1 LNVPSINESAQINRE
16 LLVEYQLKGG
26 IMKIYYDNDVDLS
39 IFDGK
44 KIAVLG
50 YGSQGRA
57 QALCFADSGLDVV
70 VGVRKDGPSW
80 NRAKEDGM
88 KVTDLASAV
97 KDADI
102 VMMLLPDEVQPSV
115 YKEFVEPNIKKGAA
129 LEFAHG
135 FAITF
140 KTIVPPEDVDVIML
154 APKGPGDMERLVF
167 LDGFGVPAMI
177 CIHQDVSGHAKEIAL
192 GLAKGMGSTR
202 AGVFE
207 STFQRETCTDLFG
220 EQAVLCGGQ
229 TELIKRGFETL
240 VEAGYPPEMAYFE
253 VLHETKLVVD
263 LINKGGFEY
272 MWHVVSNTA
281 EYGGLTRRERII
293 NEDSKNEMRKILKE
307 IEDGTFKDQWV
318 AEWEGGLVNLRKM
331 EEDEMKLQLE
341 ITGKEI
347 RKLFERK
354 N

>member
-1 LNVPSINESAQINRE
+1 MQIYR
-16 LLVEYQLKGG
+16 
-26 IMKIYYDNDVDLS
+26 DDDVDLS
-39 IFDGK
+39 IFDGR

-57 QALCFADSGLDVV
+57 QALCFHDSGLDVT

-80 NRAKEDGM
+80 NKAKEDGL
-88 KVTDLASAV
+88 KVAGFADAV
-97 KDADI
+97 KDADV
-102 VMMLLPDEVQPSV
+102 VMMLLPDEVQPEI
-115 YKEFVEPNIKKGAA
+115 YKEFVEPNIRKGAA

-140 KTIVPPEDVDVIML
+140 KTIIPPDDVDVIMM
-154 APKGPGDMERLVF
+154 APKGPGNMERKIF
-167 LDGFGVPAMI
+167 LEGFGVPAMI
-177 CIHQDVSGHAKEIAL
+177 CIHQDVTGKAKEIAL
-192 GLAKGMGSTR
+192 GLAKGLGCTR

-207 STFQRETCTDLFG
+207 STFQREACTDLFG

-263 LINKGGFEY
+263 LINKGGLDY
-272 MWHVVSNTA
+272 MWQEVSNTA

-293 NEDSKNEMRKILKE
+293 NDDSKKEMVRILKE
-307 IEDGTFKDQWV
+307 IEDGTFARQWV
-318 AEWEGGLVNLRKM
+318 DEWNAGLPNLRRM
-331 EEDEMKLQLE
+331 EEDERKLQIE

-347 RKLFERK
+347 RDLFFKRE
-354 N
+354 